1 MPRHAALADTA
12 MLTSRCLWEITGAT
26 IVARVKQYPVV
37 RIALHLLVMIFWYD
51 ERFGCDAF
59 VEQDIR
65 RYHYPRSPHFMD
77 SCKARPGRWKK
88 YQFSYRQQ
96 ANKEDLAYSQCQGLS
111 IMLRRGLEE
120 AD

>member
-1 MPRHAALADTA
+1 
-12 MLTSRCLWEITGAT
+12 
-26 IVARVKQYPVV
+26 
-37 RIALHLLVMIFWYD
+37 
-51 ERFGCDAF
+51 
-59 VEQDIR
+59 
-65 RYHYPRSPHFMD
+65 MD